1 MSKELVVLLSP
12 VLCALAIW
20 LLFFALLGLPRPFYV
35 VEGRSMEPT
44 LKDGDLVVVR
54 KARAEDVEVGDI
66 IVFRQPGAASK
77 IIIHRV
83 IAKLE
88 VKGRVLLRTKGDN
101 NEKPDPW
108 LVFYWAL
115 NRLPE
120 TSRFE
125 KFSYVW
131 LIVSELKRSRAM
143 SRLGRRNYMPIL
155 VFKKGKPK
163 VHRAIGDFLPAF
175 DYPEI
180 EFRSTKSR
188 FFKPTILN
196 GAILTLFTK
205 RGDLVLDPFTG
216 MGSIPYACERCHRRW
231 IAFEIDPDTF
241 HRAANFIKTGVVL

>member
-1 MSKELVVLLSP
+1 MIPKYL
-12 VLCALAIW
+12 
-20 LLFFALLGLPRPFYV
+20 
-35 VEGRSMEPT
+35 EGRRIDFGYGSLILGDARELIREIP
-44 LKDGDLVVVR
+44 DGTVDLIFTDPIYDDDLIF
-54 KARAEDVEVGDI
+54 E
-66 IVFRQPGAASK
+66 
-77 IIIHRV
+77 
-83 IAKLE
+83 LE
-88 VKGRVLLRTKGDN
+88 QELWRVL
-101 NEKPDPW
+101 KPDAW
-108 LVFYWAL
+108 LVFYWAI